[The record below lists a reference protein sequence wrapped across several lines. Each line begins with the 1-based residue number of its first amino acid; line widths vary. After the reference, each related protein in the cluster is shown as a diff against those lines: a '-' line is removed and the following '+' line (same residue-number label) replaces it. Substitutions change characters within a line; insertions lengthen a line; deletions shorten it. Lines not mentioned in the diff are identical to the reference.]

1 MQPLARLRLRLT
13 LWYVGIFLSIL
24 GLLGGGLFIAVSHR
38 VSRQL
43 DASLRAATS
52 ALIQAARVRET
63 EQARATGLVADAVD
77 ELHIPDRSLYLFD
90 LAGRPIKPDAAAD
103 WIRDAAREAARIGWA
118 DRDFETATDHIVRLH
133 AERFAGAAD
142 RPYVAAVVA
151 DRLELDEEYASLIRA
166 FAAAAV
172 IALLLV
178 AGSGYVLVRKSTTPI
193 EQSMDHMRRFMA
205 DAAHE
210 LRTPVTLLRTR
221 AEVAL
226 GQDREATRDAATFG
240 AIARESARL
249 GDIVGELL
257 TLARADAGE
266 RAITRES
273 LYVDDVAA
281 EAVDAVRALAEHR
294 RIQLE
299 VGGFEEARISG
310 DAALVRQL
318 LVIVLDNAVKFTPA
332 GGHVR
337 LDVAAQDGCAS
348 VVVADT
354 GVGIPPEQLPRVFE
368 RFYRGEPSRHQ
379 ANGAGLGLAIARWI
393 AEAHGARI
401 EIGSTPGSGT
411 RVTISFPLLSDPLP
425 KEPS

>member
-90 LAGRPIKPDAAAD
+90 LAGRPIKPDAAAE
-103 WIRDAAREAARIGWA
+103 WIRDAAREAARTGWA
-118 DRDFETATDHIVRLH
+118 DRDFETPTDHIVRLH
-133 AERFAGAAD
+133 AERFAGAGE
-142 RPYVAAVVA
+142 R
-151 DRLELDEEYASLIRA
+151 
-166 FAAAAV
+166 
-172 IALLLV
+172 
-178 AGSGYVLVRKSTTPI
+178 
-193 EQSMDHMRRFMA
+193 
-205 DAAHE
+205 
-210 LRTPVTLLRTR
+210 
-221 AEVAL
+221 
-226 GQDREATRDAATFG
+226 
-240 AIARESARL
+240 AIARES
-249 GDIVGELL
+249 
-257 TLARADAGE
+257 
-266 RAITRES
+266 
-273 LYVDDVAA
+273 LYLDDVAA

-337 LDVAAQDGCAS
+337 LDIAAQDGCAS

-379 ANGAGLGLAIARWI
+379 ADGAGLGLAIARWI

-411 RVTISFPLLSDPLP
+411 RVTISFPLLSDPSP

>member
-90 LAGRPIKPDAAAD
+90 LAGRPIKPDAAAE
-103 WIRDAAREAARIGWA
+103 WIRDAAREAARTGWA
-118 DRDFETATDHIVRLH
+118 DRDFETPTDHIVRLH

-151 DRLELDEEYASLIRA
+151 DRLELDDEYASLIRA
-166 FAAAAV
+166 FAAAAL

-226 GQDREATRDAATFG
+226 GEDRDATRDAATF
-240 AIARESARL
+240 
-249 GDIVGELL
+249 
-257 TLARADAGE
+257 
-266 RAITRES
+266 
-273 LYVDDVAA
+273 
-281 EAVDAVRALAEHR
+281 
-294 RIQLE
+294 
-299 VGGFEEARISG
+299 
-310 DAALVRQL
+310 RQL

-337 LDVAAQDGCAS
+337 LDIAAQDGCAS

-379 ANGAGLGLAIARWI
+379 ADGAGLGLAIARWI

-411 RVTISFPLLSDPLP
+411 RVTISFPLLSDPSP